1 MKRSPELSP
10 LSHDHHQALFVAQ
23 RLSRT
28 EDVSQGATELLAY
41 WQADGKRHFGIEEAV
56 LLPAWIELDAKA
68 DRALAAR
75 VADEHLAIRT
85 VVRRAQSG
93 ALGLDELREA
103 GRLLVDH
110 VRFEERQLFPL
121 IEAGVEAD
129 ALAELGEEI
138 ILAEGDPLFS

>member
-93 ALGLDELREA
+93 DLGLDELREA

-110 VRFEERQLFPL
+110 VRFEERELFPL
-121 IEAGVEAD
+121 IERGLEDD

-138 ILAEGDPLFS
+138 TLAEGDPLFS